1 MLSIGEC
8 FLMGWRGG
16 FTKHLHIVIND
27 PNEHDGHA
35 VVVNATKNETLS
47 GGGIN
52 CHKHGSSVVG
62 LRKELVA
69 FTKAMKF
76 DKDQQERIQRAY
88 GPYIVPETAASEAL
102 VQKIV
107 AAALVSKYFP
117 KAWHSLLR

>member
-1 MLSIGEC
+1 
-8 FLMGWRGG
+8 MGWRGG
-16 FTKHLHIVIND
+16 YTKHLHIVIND
-27 PNEHDGHA
+27 PNKHGGHA

-47 GGGIN
+47 GG
-52 CHKHGSSVVG
+52 
-62 LRKELVA
+62 ELIVTNTDHPWLDYDKSWIA